1 MKNLYLL
8 PTDKPS
14 RLWIDLDSNELKFE
28 KLSSPNSNECTKCL
42 NQHIYILSDEEI
54 REGDWVISNYGE
66 LIKISYKGSKSKE
79 NVNEFCKKII
89 ITTDPDLIKDGVQ
102 QIDDVFLDWFVN
114 NPTCEELNIFEH
126 NRCCGRCMGVFED
139 LCYSDMTCDD
149 HKELGCEICY
159 GRRVEYMIN
168 IPAVGGFSEENKED
182 TLISNLKITEL
193 TALIETWKQK
203 QRDYEMEAEKHRSC
217 EHTYKKYTYRAQATR
232 DCWKELLSLIKKLE

>member
-8 PTDKPS
+8 PTDKSS

-42 NQHIYILSDEEI
+42 NQHIYITSYEKVKI
-54 REGDWVISNYGE
+54 GDWSTDGNLVVLRNKSNGHLFE
-66 LIKISYKGSKSKE
+66 GH
-79 NVNEFCKKII
+79 FPKKII

-168 IPAVGGFSEENKED
+168 IPAVGVFSEENKED
-182 TLISNLKITEL
+182 ILISNLKITEL